1 MYYNPAM
8 SNTLLLPDQFLS
20 LRLGAGDSAL
30 MQQLHQRTGLSKT
43 EIVKQALRHWAR
55 SAPAVEQTSLHELGQ
70 GVFGKYADSSRQS
83 ANIKTVVRE
92 RLVAKRL
99 ANQTARVR

>member
-1 MYYNPAM
+1 M
-8 SNTLLLPDQFLS
+8 NTFALPDHFLS

-55 SAPAVEQTSLHELGQ
+55 SAPAVEQTSLYDLGA
-70 GVFGKYADSSRQS
+70 GVFGKHGDASRQS

-92 RLVAKRL
+92 RLAAKRL